1 MLCNKSW
8 RDFLNTDGS
17 MPHNPRIADV
27 FYRRGLME
35 TWGRGIELIMD
46 GCKAAGLPEPTFE
59 VNPPFVNLIIRF
71 KESLGGLNGTITQK
85 SGMIN
90 GAINGTLEQG
100 DGGLNGGLNL
110 SALDKAIIKY
120 IKDNP
125 NSTVD
130 EISRTL
136 GKAKRTT
143 ERAMSTLRGN
153 GVIDKEGSK
162 KSGKW
167 VILIPDK

>member
-1 MLCNKSW
+1 MIIGPLISVNIS
-8 RDFLNTDGS
+8 
-17 MPHNPRIADV
+17 
-27 FYRRGLME
+27 
-35 TWGRGIELIMD
+35 GRAEIL
-46 GCKAAGLPEPTFE
+46 
-59 VNPPFVNLIIRF
+59 
-71 KESLGGLNGTITQK
+71 
-85 SGMIN
+85 
-90 GAINGTLEQG
+90 
-100 DGGLNGGLNL
+100 
-110 SALDKAIIKY
+110 IKY

-130 EISRTL
+130 EISKAL

-162 KSGKW
+162 KSGRW

>member
-27 FYRRGLME
+27 FYRRDLME
-35 TWGRGIELIMD
+35 TWRRGIELIMD

-90 GAINGTLEQG
+90 GTINGTLEHG
-100 DGGLNGGLNL
+100 NGGLSGGLNL
-110 SALDKAIIKY
+110 SALDEAIIKL
-120 IKDNP
+120 
-125 NSTVD
+125 T
-130 EISRTL
+130 
-136 GKAKRTT
+136 
-143 ERAMSTLRGN
+143 
-153 GVIDKEGSK
+153 
-162 KSGKW
+162 
-167 VILIPDK
+167 

>member
-1 MLCNKSW
+1 
-8 RDFLNTDGS
+8 
-17 MPHNPRIADV
+17 MPHNPRIADA

-35 TWGRGIELIMD
+35 TWGRGIELILD

-71 KESLGGLNGTITQK
+71 KESLGGL
-85 SGMIN
+85 S
-90 GAINGTLEQG
+90 
-100 DGGLNGGLNL
+100 GGLNL

-130 EISRTL
+130 EISRAL

-153 GVIDKEGSK
+153 GVIDKEGSER
-162 KSGKW
+162 SGKW

>member
-46 GCKAAGLPEPTFE
+46 GCKAAGLPKPTFE

-71 KESLGGLNGTITQK
+71 KESLGGLNGAITQK
-85 SGMIN
+85 NGTITRKDGMIN
-90 GAINGTLEQG
+90 GMIKISEEDQSVLDVIAANPQYNREQIGNAIGKSPRMTARYIASLRKK
-100 DGGLNGGLNL
+100 GL
-110 SALDKAIIKY
+110 
-120 IKDNP
+120 
-125 NSTVD
+125 
-130 EISRTL
+130 
-136 GKAKRTT
+136 
-143 ERAMSTLRGN
+143 
-153 GVIDKEGSK
+153 IDKLGSN
-162 KSGKW
+162 KSGRW

>member
-1 MLCNKSW
+1 M
-8 RDFLNTDGS
+8 NTDGS

-27 FYRRGLME
+27 FYRHGLME

-90 GAINGTLEQG
+90 GTLKQG

-130 EISRTL
+130 EISRAL

-167 VILIPDK
+167 VILTPDK

>member
-71 KESLGGLNGTITQK
+71 KESLGGLNG
-85 SGMIN
+85 
-90 GAINGTLEQG
+90 
-100 DGGLNGGLNL
+100 GLNL

-130 EISRTL
+130 EISRAL

>member
-1 MLCNKSW
+1 M
-8 RDFLNTDGS
+8 NTDGS

-27 FYRRGLME
+27 FYRHGLME

-71 KESLGGLNGTITQK
+71 KESLGGLNG
-85 SGMIN
+85 
-90 GAINGTLEQG
+90 
-100 DGGLNGGLNL
+100 GLNL

-130 EISRTL
+130 EISRAL

-162 KSGKW
+162 KSGAYAKFRGRAT
-167 VILIPDK
+167 

>member
-1 MLCNKSW
+1 M
-8 RDFLNTDGS
+8 NTDGS

-27 FYRRGLME
+27 FYRHGLME

-59 VNPPFVNLIIRF
+59 VNQPFVNLIIRF
-71 KESLGGLNGTITQK
+71 KESL
-85 SGMIN
+85 
-90 GAINGTLEQG
+90 
-100 DGGLNGGLNL
+100 GGLNL

-130 EISRTL
+130 EISRAL

-167 VILIPDK
+167 VILTPDK

>member
-1 MLCNKSW
+1 
-8 RDFLNTDGS
+8 
-17 MPHNPRIADV
+17 
-27 FYRRGLME
+27 
-35 TWGRGIELIMD
+35 MD
-46 GCKAAGLPEPTFE
+46 GCKAAELPEPTFE

-71 KESLGGLNGTITQK
+71 KESLGGLNG
-85 SGMIN
+85 GLN
-90 GAINGTLEQG
+90 
-100 DGGLNGGLNL
+100 GGLRGGLNL

-130 EISRTL
+130 EISRAL

-162 KSGKW
+162 KSGRW
-167 VILIPDK
+167 VILIPINNKLTD

>member
-1 MLCNKSW
+1 
-8 RDFLNTDGS
+8 

-35 TWGRGIELIMD
+35 TWGRGLELIMD

-59 VNPPFVNLIIRF
+59 VNPPFGNLIIRS
-71 KESLGGLNGTITQK
+71 KESL
-85 SGMIN
+85 
-90 GAINGTLEQG
+90 
-100 DGGLNGGLNL
+100 GGLNGGLNL

-120 IKDNP
+120 IKDNL

-130 EISRTL
+130 EISRAL

-162 KSGKW
+162 KSGSW
-167 VILIPDK
+167 VILIPDKEKLTD

>member
-71 KESLGGLNGTITQK
+71 KESLGGL
-85 SGMIN
+85 S
-90 GAINGTLEQG
+90 
-100 DGGLNGGLNL
+100 GGLNL

-130 EISRTL
+130 EIS
-136 GKAKRTT
+136 KA
-143 ERAMSTLRGN
+143 
-153 GVIDKEGSK
+153 
-162 KSGKW
+162 
-167 VILIPDK
+167 

>member
-71 KESLGGLNGTITQK
+71 KESLGGL
-85 SGMIN
+85 S
-90 GAINGTLEQG
+90 
-100 DGGLNGGLNL
+100 GGLNL

-130 EISRTL
+130 EISKAQ

-143 ERAMSTLRGN
+143 ERAMSTLRVN
-153 GVIDKEGSK
+153 GVIDKEGSER
-162 KSGKW
+162 SGKW